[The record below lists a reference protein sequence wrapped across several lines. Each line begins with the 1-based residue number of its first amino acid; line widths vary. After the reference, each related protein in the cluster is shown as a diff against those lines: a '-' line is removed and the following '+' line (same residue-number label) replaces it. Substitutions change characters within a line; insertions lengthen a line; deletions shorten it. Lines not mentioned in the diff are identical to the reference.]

1 MEGWR
6 RDGPRLVRDFGF
18 RDFEEAL
25 EFVER
30 VGEGAV
36 DYGRRP
42 DMCLYAFNRVR
53 LTIANQHGGGPTAAE
68 LRLVAKVDDVIAEL
82 SAR

>member
-6 RDGPRLVRDFGF
+6 RDGARLVRDFGF

-25 EFVER
+25 AFVER
-30 VGEGAV
+30 VGVGAV

-42 DMCLYAFNRVR
+42 DMCLHDFNRVR
-53 LTIANQHGGGPTAAE
+53 LTIANQHGSGLTAAE
-68 LRLVAKVDDVIAEL
+68 QRLVAKVDDVVAQL
-82 SAR
+82 SVR

>member
-6 RDGPRLVRDFGF
+6 RDGARLVRDFGF
-18 RDFEEAL
+18 RDFDAAL

-30 VGEGAV
+30 VAEGAV

-42 DMCLYAFNRVR
+42 DMCLYDFNRVR
-53 LTIANQHGGGPTAAE
+53 LTVANQHGGGPTAAE
-68 LRLVAKVDDVIAEL
+68 LRLVAKVDDVIAQL
-82 SAR
+82 PAR